1 MPIFFREAEWNPF
14 RELDDLQR
22 RMDRLFRERFGVE
35 RVPWRAG
42 VYPPVNISEDHNH
55 YFVRAEIPG
64 VTPQDLEIEVKDRHL
79 VIRGERKVHQTATE
93 VNYHRREREHGI
105 FRRVVTLPGP
115 VNPDKVEAACK
126 DGILTIRLAKPEEVK
141 PRQIKVQSA

>member
-14 RELDDLQR
+14 RELEDLQR

-42 VYPPVNISEDHNH
+42 VYPPVNISEDQDHF
-55 YFVRAEIPG
+55 YVRAEIPG
-64 VTPQDLEIEVKDRHL
+64 VTPQDLEIEVKDRQVVL
-79 VIRGERKVHQTATE
+79 RGERKVPQTTKE